1 VFVLYDIALVI
12 FRRDLR
18 AEDHTALLRAA
29 ASSKFVLPCF
39 IVDERQLGNEN
50 AYRSVFGQQF
60 LVESLLELQ
69 NDIRAR
75 GGTLLVCNG
84 KPEEIVEKLLKEV
97 PIDAVFVNRDYT
109 PFSTKRDNAIAEVC
123 KNYGRAFVSC
133 SDALLHEPEES
144 TKDDGKPYTMFTP
157 FWRKTRTFP
166 VATPE
171 ALSAIS
177 FFHKP
182 VACAWNKDLQSLFPD
197 LPGTPAVAGG
207 RTAGLH
213 ILKKIRDFREY
224 EHTRDTLRLSTTHL
238 SAHLK
243 FGTVSIREAFH
254 AIVLSLGHS
263 HPLLRQLYWRDFFSH
278 IAWHFP
284 RVFGHAFQ
292 KQYDGISWNAN
303 PKALQLF
310 MESCTGFPII
320 DAAMRELT
328 QTGFMHNRARMI
340 VASFFVKDLHRDWRE
355 GERIFARYLVDY
367 DPCVNN
373 GNWQW
378 AASTGCDAQP
388 YFRIFN
394 PWLQQEKFD
403 PDAAYIKQWM
413 PELRDIEAKAL
424 HKWYAKQDG
433 FTKYPAPM
441 LDHATESAAAKMMF
455 TSVR

>member
-1 VFVLYDIALVI
+1 
-12 FRRDLR
+12 
-18 AEDHTALLRAA
+18 
-29 ASSKFVLPCF
+29 
-39 IVDERQLGNEN
+39 
-50 AYRSVFGQQF
+50 
-60 LVESLLELQ
+60 
-69 NDIRAR
+69 
-75 GGTLLVCNG
+75 VCNG

-182 VACAWNKDLQSLFPD
+182 VACAWNKDLQSLFPDLPGTPAVAGGRTAGLHILKKIRDFREYEHTRDTLRLSTTHLSAHLKFGTSLFPD